1 MGLFGDILSLI
12 LDYSPI
18 GNIKSGLEGLSGYNS
33 VTFEKLDDIDRV
45 MCFVGLIP
53 VFGKIA
59 GNVAKKLI
67 KSAKGVKRVTAAI
80 RGVSVGAKV
89 LDIKNDYEGAK
100 ELKNKLK
107 EQIKKEGSLL
117 RLAEKNISETFD
129 FIRYDDGTTASSLRV
144 FGTVI
149 CAIVSPIVN
158 LPKNMAKQVYY
169 GVNSLL
175 GKSDEE
181 IEKSLDNMKQSYEKA
196 KDKLIDKMID
206 TGLNVRFINDIVSPF
221 KTVFDYYNIASL
233 SPEELERYLA
243 FDHEK
248 AYRYKNIEKKEL
260 EQNKNK
266 EPLEFT
272 DPARAQQLNNKKL
285 KDKLALD
292 KAKDNLLKES
302 AKKRKNENKN
312 NSKNNQGSKGWLSP
326 YGFIFPL
333 FGFLGSLFR
342 NTFGILG
349 DIFGN
354 FWNKKF
360 GDGNYGFH
368 VCPYG
373 CGRPIPNAFKG
384 CTELLQAYPNYFN

>member
-89 LDIKNDYEGAK
+89 LDIKNDYEGVK

-107 EQIKKEGSLL
+107 EQIQKEGSLL
-117 RLAEKNISETFD
+117 RLAEKNISDTFD

-169 GVNSLL
+169 G
-175 GKSDEE
+175 
-181 IEKSLDNMKQSYEKA
+181 
-196 KDKLIDKMID
+196 LI
-206 TGLNVRFINDIVSPF
+206 
-221 KTVFDYYNIASL
+221 
-233 SPEELERYLA
+233 
-243 FDHEK
+243 
-248 AYRYKNIEKKEL
+248 
-260 EQNKNK
+260 
-266 EPLEFT
+266 
-272 DPARAQQLNNKKL
+272 
-285 KDKLALD
+285 
-292 KAKDNLLKES
+292 
-302 AKKRKNENKN
+302 
-312 NSKNNQGSKGWLSP
+312 
-326 YGFIFPL
+326 L
-333 FGFLGSLFR
+333 F
-342 NTFGILG
+342 
-349 DIFGN
+349 
-354 FWNKKF
+354 
-360 GDGNYGFH
+360 
-368 VCPYG
+368 
-373 CGRPIPNAFKG
+373 
-384 CTELLQAYPNYFN
+384 

>member
-1 MGLFGDILSLI
+1 MSIFGRILSFA
-12 LDYSPI
+12 LDISPL
-18 GNIKSGLEGLSGYNS
+18 GNIKSALEGLSGYDT
-33 VTFEKLDDIDRV
+33 VTFEKLDFADRA
-45 MCFVGLIP
+45 MCLVGLIP
-53 VFGKIA
+53 FGNI
-59 GNVAKKLI
+59 AKKLL
-67 KSAKGVKRVTAAI
+67 KSAKAVKRFTPVI
-80 RGVSVGAKV
+80 NGASKASE
-89 LDIKNDYEGAK
+89 LMDIKSDIDEAK
-100 ELKNKLK
+100 DIYGNLK
-107 EQIKKEGSLL
+107 EHIKKEGGLV
-117 RLAEKNISETFD
+117 RLAEKNISDAFD
-129 FIRYDDGTTASSLRV
+129 FVRYDDGTTASSLRV
-144 FGTVI
+144 FGTVS

-181 IEKSLDNMKQSYEKA
+181 IEKSLEDMKQGYEKA

-243 FDHEK
+243 FDREK

-373 CGRPIPNAFKG
+373 CGRPIPNSFYG
-384 CTELLQAYPNYFN
+384 CSELLQAYPNYFN